1 VVAPTMSAG
10 GAAARRDR
18 HRGGRYPGIPGW
30 TVNQIPSTLDG
41 LGAVG
46 SDICG
51 YDLRRRVG
59 WEARILGPF
68 FSSSSR
74 ARPRPRL
81 DRSPANPSA
90 TLVIQVA
97 ISRARMSSMVVV
109 GWFPCRIIF
118 VGQMI
123 VGNWHVAGV
132 ELFRA
137 LTSSSS
143 LVCSSV
149 NLVQIKAR
157 GKCCGICF
165 YSFHD
170 HGQM

>member
-1 VVAPTMSAG
+1 MVWEPSDRIY
-10 GAAARRDR
+10 AATIC
-18 HRGGRYPGIPGW
+18 G
-30 TVNQIPSTLDG
+30 
-41 LGAVG
+41 VG
-46 SDICG
+46 SG
-51 YDLRRRVG
+51 VKRGSLDL
-59 WEARILGPF
+59 F
-68 FSSSSR
+68 FSSCSR

-132 ELFRA
+132 ELLRA

-157 GKCCGICF
+157 GKCCEISF

-170 HGQM
+170 HGQMLRTKSIGCSDHRCY

>member
-1 VVAPTMSAG
+1 M
-10 GAAARRDR
+10 
-18 HRGGRYPGIPGW
+18 
-30 TVNQIPSTLDG
+30 
-41 LGAVG
+41 
-46 SDICG
+46 
-51 YDLRRRVG
+51 DL
-59 WEARILGPF
+59 F

-90 TLVIQVA
+90 TPVIQVA

-123 VGNWHVAGV
+123 VGNRNVAGV

-157 GKCCGICF
+157 GKCCEISF

-170 HGQM
+170 HGQMLRTKSIGCSKFRQSAMLTLPMSSDFRVMRRASWRRQAGEPCRMCRCLGLA